1 MIKQFENLLSK
12 LRIFERVIIVLLTV
26 SMIGLY
32 GFNVLIREIVPQY
45 ASTFAWI
52 DEASR
57 ILMVWVVFLTLG
69 LAFDRGRHI
78 AMTSLLTL
86 FSPKKFIYV
95 TKLIDLLG
103 IFFSLYCAWLGYKI
117 TVFVLNSGQV
127 SPTLNLP
134 MFILYIAP
142 TIGFILLSFRFVFS
156 FLNLTKRFDVIRDS
170 SKNKTN

>member
-1 MIKQFENLLSK
+1 MIKQFENLLNK
-12 LRIFERVIIVLLTV
+12 LRTFERVTIVFLTV

-32 GFNVLIREIVPQY
+32 GFNVLIREIAPQY

-78 AMTSLLTL
+78 AMTSLLAL
-86 FSPKKFIYV
+86 FSLKKFVYV
-95 TKLIDLLG
+95 TKAIDLLG
-103 IFFSLYCAWLGYKI
+103 IVFSLYCAWLGFEI

-142 TIGFILLSFRFVFS
+142 TIGFILLSFRFAFS
-156 FLNLTKRFDVIRDS
+156 FLNLTKRFDVIKDS
-170 SKNKTN
+170 LKNKAI